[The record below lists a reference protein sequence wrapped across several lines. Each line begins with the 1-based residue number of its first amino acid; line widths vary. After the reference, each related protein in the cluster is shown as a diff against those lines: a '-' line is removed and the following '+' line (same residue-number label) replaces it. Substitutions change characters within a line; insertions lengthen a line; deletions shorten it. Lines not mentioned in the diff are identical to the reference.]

1 MPTLCA
7 GIAQEILKGLADN
20 IFFYVSPRLRFSYIS
35 QPLLVPPTQSF
46 KIVAITHTNR
56 TL

>member
-1 MPTLCA
+1 MSTLCA
-7 GIAQEILKGLADN
+7 GIAQEISKGLADN
-20 IFFYVSPRLRFSYIS
+20 IFFYVSPRLRISFIS

-46 KIVAITHTNR
+46 KIAAITHINR